1 MQDNPA
7 YSTAD
12 ALQDNPAYNHIV
24 QGEDDAEYTYA
35 RIDEFIGLNDEQ
47 EHDDYIWDKDS
58 SLQEYVKTL
67 YLLFVCS
74 SISSSHHLCPKCL
87 HFGVA

>member
-12 ALQDNPAYNHIV
+12 VLQDNLAYNGIV
-24 QGEDDAEYTYA
+24 QGEDDAEHTYA

-47 EHDDYIWDKDS
+47 DDDYIWDKDS

-74 SISSSHHLCPKCL
+74 SISSIVIILG
-87 HFGVA
+87 FGIA